1 MFKIFKKFPFFI
13 VIDHSPIN
21 FDQSLQAVDP
31 SLRDFDPSLR
41 AERSNPAALKCSLGH
56 WIASSLR
63 FSQRRFYPSDLL
75 LLIKQTLRLMIGV
88 PDYQAYVKH
97 IKTNHPDKKIMAY
110 DEFFR
115 ERQAARYSSSTKG
128 RCC

>member
-1 MFKIFKKFPFFI
+1 MLKIFKNLFGSFGN
-13 VIDHSPIN
+13 S
-21 FDQSLQAVDP
+21 S
-31 SLRDFDPSLR
+31 SESRR
-41 AERSNPAALKCSLGH
+41 PAG
-56 WIASSLR
+56 
-63 FSQRRFYPSDLL
+63 RRVMNYRHTLYF
-75 LLIKQTLRLMIGV
+75 IKQTLRLMIGV

>member
-21 FDQSLQAVDP
+21 FDQSLQAV
-31 SLRDFDPSLR
+31 DPSLR